1 MDQPGSPDSQRLTSS
16 GCVKAL
22 KTMARGALKTRV
34 ITISRSPCTATC
46 KPSDLFINY
55 LLMLPIADASFLL
68 GAHLVQQSVQPLE
81 VALPELPVFFQP
93 HIRLRSEEHT
103 SELQS

>member
-34 ITISRSPCTATC
+34 ITISRSPCAATC
-46 KPSDLFINY
+46 KPSDLFMNH
-55 LLMLPIADASFLL
+55 LLMLSSADASFWLCVHL
-68 GAHLVQQSVQPLE
+68 GEQSVQTLK

-93 HIRLRSEEHT
+93 HVRLFQG
-103 SELQS
+103 LG